1 MVSTSYLE
9 AYNGQM
15 EEKKLKH
22 LELIQGVISRM
33 AGNLFYLRGWVV
45 TLIAGTLVLLTH
57 LEVEKLPIVF
67 LTFITFLFWC
77 YDGYFLAQEKMFRD
91 LYNKVRKLKE
101 EEIDFS
107 MDVTEFKGKVQNT
120 VIFCMFSPTLR
131 YFYGLLLLSAF
142 YAIFL
147 LK

>member
-1 MVSTSYLE
+1 
-9 AYNGQM
+9 M

-45 TLIAGTLVLLTH
+45 TLIAGVLVLLTQ
-57 LEVEKLPIVF
+57 LNSGKLPIVF
-67 LTFITFLFWC
+67 LTLVTFLFWC
-77 YDGYFLAQEKMFRD
+77 YDGYFLAQEKMFRY
-91 LYNKVRKLKE
+91 LYEKVRKQKE

-107 MDVTEFKGKVQNT
+107 MDVSEFRGNAQNT

-131 YFYGLLLLSAF
+131 YFYGLLLLSAL
-142 YAIFL
+142 YAIFF